1 MGRREG
7 EMRASGGQNREENH
21 THQVRKEF
29 WVFNEEHEEDICDDS
44 RSFES
49 SSMENSTSSME
60 SSSSSDLVEDASS
73 NSSTSSSSNGPLYEL
88 SDLMMHLPIKRGLSK
103 CYEGKSQSFTTLA
116 SVTSLE
122 DLAKRVA
129 PCRKRIKACKSFGG
143 GFDGHKSP
151 YLSPKANISKKASR
165 GGGSFLY
172 SLSNR
177 GKLLD

>member
-21 THQVRKEF
+21 AHQVGKEF
-29 WVFNEEHEEDICDDS
+29 WVFNEEHEEVICDDS

-49 SSMENSTSSME
+49 SSMENSMSSTE

-73 NSSTSSSSNGPLYEL
+73 SSSTSSSNGPLYEL

-116 SVTSLE
+116 SVTTLE

-143 GFDGHKSP
+143 GFDGDKSP